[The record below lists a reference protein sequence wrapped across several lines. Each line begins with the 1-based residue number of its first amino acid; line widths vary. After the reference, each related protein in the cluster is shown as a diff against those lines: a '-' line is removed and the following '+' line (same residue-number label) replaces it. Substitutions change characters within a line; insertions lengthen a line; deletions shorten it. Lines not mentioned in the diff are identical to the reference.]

1 MKPVAII
8 SNRPGLTDIPLGNEA
23 VDVWGMNLGAYS
35 DKRYNAIFEMHTMK
49 YMLDTRPP
57 IYFAWLSN
65 QKIPIYARER
75 ISDTT
80 ILYPFNDVYKL
91 TSKVIHKNKRL
102 KFFTSTPVYAI
113 ALAIFQKRPKI
124 SLYGFEMLNETEYG
138 TQRESYAFWVGFAA
152 GRGIELEII
161 GSDSIFDQPLYGEI

>member
-8 SNRPGLTDIPLGNEA
+8 SNRPGIIGIPFGQEI
-23 VDVWGMNLGAYS
+23 DVWGMNLGAYS
-35 DKRYNAIFEMHTMK
+35 DKRYNAIFEMHTLK
-49 YMLDTRPP
+49 YMLDTRPI

-80 ILYPFNDVYKL
+80 ILYPFDDVYKL
-91 TSKVIHKNKRL
+91 TGKVIHKNKRL
-102 KFFTSTPVYAI
+102 KYFTSTATYAV
-113 ALAIFQKRPKI
+113 AMAILQKRPKI
-124 SLYGFEMLNETEYG
+124 SLYNFEMKHESEYG
-138 TQRESYAFWVGFAA
+138 TQRESFAFWVGFAA

-161 GSDSIFDQPLYGEI
+161 GSDSIFDQPLYGET